1 MEELRYIKDEKGRI
15 IKAVRGNYCAEI
27 IWSDE
32 NVDIEFCNY
41 IVEIVCT
48 ARGVGAKKWLI

>member
-48 ARGVGAKKWLI
+48 ARGVGAKNG